1 MCVPASPPRTDDL
14 MEAWWMTGS
23 KNSLFW
29 FVLAK
34 GSAHGEPRL
43 LKVAG
48 TLKDSRSSKAG
59 RAPHT

>member
-1 MCVPASPPRTDDL
+1 
-14 MEAWWMTGS
+14 MTGS

-43 LKVAG
+43 LKGAG
-48 TLKDSRSSKAG
+48 TWKDSRSSKAG